1 MTSDLITL
9 TDARSPQ
16 AEAYRSLRT
25 NLEFSSLDHPIHT
38 LLVTSAAP
46 DEGKSTTL
54 ANLGVI
60 SAQAGKRVI
69 LLDCDLRRPRLHEFF
84 GLGNNAG
91 VTTAML
97 DPAATLPLQATSV
110 PNLRVMTSG
119 PLPPNPADL
128 LASERM
134 NSLLTQAMADAD
146 LVLLDAPPVITVT
159 DAALLAAKVDGVLL
173 VVSAGTTTPRARAAR
188 QGSAGQS
195 QRPACRG
202 GAQQRRRRKRHRLL
216 WTELVASGGRCR
228 VRNQKSE
235 VSVGTS
241 GMNRQTFPFTFHAF
255 TFHVFRHASHPMLSP
270 T

>member
-1 MTSDLITL
+1 MTPDLITL
-9 TDARSPQ
+9 NDARSSQ

-60 SAQAGKRVI
+60 SAQAGKRVV

-84 GLGNNAG
+84 ELSNNVG
-91 VTTAML
+91 VTTAIL
-97 DPAATLPLQATSV
+97 NAEATLPLQATSV

-128 LASERM
+128 LASARM
-134 NSLLTQAMADAD
+134 KALLEQVAADAD

-173 VVSAGTTTPRARAAR
+173 VISAGHTKRDHAQRAKDLLAKVNARLVGAVLTNAAVDA
-188 QGSAGQS
+188 SAYGVYGQ
-195 QRPACRG
+195 
-202 GAQQRRRRKRHRLL
+202 
-216 WTELVASGGRCR
+216 
-228 VRNQKSE
+228 N
-235 VSVGTS
+235 
-241 GMNRQTFPFTFHAF
+241 
-255 TFHVFRHASHPMLSP
+255 
-270 T
+270 

>member
-1 MTSDLITL
+1 MTPDLITL
-9 TDARSPQ
+9 IDARSSQ

-60 SAQAGKRVI
+60 SAQAGKRVV

-84 GLGNNAG
+84 ELSNNVG
-91 VTTAML
+91 VTTAL
-97 DPAATLPLQATSV
+97 LNAEATLPLQATSV

-128 LASERM
+128 LASARM
-134 NSLLTQAMADAD
+134 KALLELVSADAD

-173 VVSAGTTTPRARAAR
+173 VVSAGHTKRDHAQRAKDLLAKVNARLVGAVLTNAAVDA
-188 QGSAGQS
+188 SAYGVYGQ
-195 QRPACRG
+195 
-202 GAQQRRRRKRHRLL
+202 
-216 WTELVASGGRCR
+216 
-228 VRNQKSE
+228 N
-235 VSVGTS
+235 
-241 GMNRQTFPFTFHAF
+241 
-255 TFHVFRHASHPMLSP
+255 
-270 T
+270 

>member
-1 MTSDLITL
+1 MTPDLITL
-9 TDARSPQ
+9 NDARSSQ

-60 SAQAGKRVI
+60 SAQAGKRVV

-84 GLGNNAG
+84 ELSNNVG
-91 VTTAML
+91 VTTAL
-97 DPAATLPLQATSV
+97 LNAEATLPLQATSV

-128 LASERM
+128 LASARM
-134 NSLLTQAMADAD
+134 KALLEQVAADAD

-173 VVSAGTTTPRARAAR
+173 VVSAGHTKRDHAQRAKDLLAKVNARLVGAVLTNAAVDA
-188 QGSAGQS
+188 SAYGVYGQD
-195 QRPACRG
+195 
-202 GAQQRRRRKRHRLL
+202 
-216 WTELVASGGRCR
+216 
-228 VRNQKSE
+228 
-235 VSVGTS
+235 
-241 GMNRQTFPFTFHAF
+241 
-255 TFHVFRHASHPMLSP
+255 
-270 T
+270 

>member
-1 MTSDLITL
+1 MTPDLITL
-9 TDARSPQ
+9 NDARSSQ

-60 SAQAGKRVI
+60 SAQAGKRVV

-84 GLGNNAG
+84 ELSNNVG
-91 VTTAML
+91 VTTAL
-97 DPAATLPLQATSV
+97 LNAEATLPLQATSV

-128 LASERM
+128 LASARM
-134 NSLLTQAMADAD
+134 KALLEQVAADAD

-173 VVSAGTTTPRARAAR
+173 VVSAGHTKRDHAQRAKDLLAKVNARLVGAVLTNAAVDASDY
-188 QGSAGQS
+188 GVYGQ
-195 QRPACRG
+195 
-202 GAQQRRRRKRHRLL
+202 
-216 WTELVASGGRCR
+216 
-228 VRNQKSE
+228 N
-235 VSVGTS
+235 
-241 GMNRQTFPFTFHAF
+241 
-255 TFHVFRHASHPMLSP
+255 
-270 T
+270 